1 MIKFFTDILG
11 TIPNKDKI
19 KALSF
24 LLLAFVIVRIAPE
37 ILSSLNNSCKNLE
50 LKSIRDEK
58 EILLLDSTITKE
70 KIRYLKAQDEFTEY
84 TTKKE
89 GEYLAMLDSLATKL
103 SKMKMYERL
112 ANQKIVMENSLAY
125 TKSEDTVVTLYQ
137 ELETK
142 PKFINRSSIMIDE
155 ITNDIKN
162 MKKSINKKD
171 ILNK

>member
-24 LLLAFVIVRIAPE
+24 LLLAFVIVKIAPE
-37 ILSSLNNSCKNLE
+37 ILGSLNNSCKNLE
-50 LKSIRDEK
+50 LKSVRDDK
-58 EILLLDSTITKE
+58 EILSLDSTITKE
-70 KIRYLKAQDEFTEY
+70 KARYLKAQDEFTEY
-84 TTKKE
+84 TTRRE
-89 GEYLAMLDSLATKL
+89 AEYLAMLDSLATKL
-103 SKMKMYERL
+103 AKMKMYERL
-112 ANQKIVMENSLAY
+112 SNQRIVMENSL
-125 TKSEDTVVTLYQ
+125 SHSISNDTILMSPK
-137 ELETK
+137 ETK
-142 PKFINRSSIMIDE
+142 VKVINRNSIMLDD